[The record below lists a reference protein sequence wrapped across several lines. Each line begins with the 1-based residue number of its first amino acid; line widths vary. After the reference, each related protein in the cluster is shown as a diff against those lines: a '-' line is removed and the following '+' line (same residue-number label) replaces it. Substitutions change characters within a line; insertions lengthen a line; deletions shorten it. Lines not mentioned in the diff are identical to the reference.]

1 MYQSHGNSSKLNVDQ
16 YLVIHQPM
24 PLTNQQKQVYL
35 ALQSRDE
42 LTILAED
49 SQVEVVVVVSDG
61 DLSSSVD
68 ADSNRIVCDT

>member
-1 MYQSHGNSSKLNVDQ
+1 
-16 YLVIHQPM
+16 M

-61 DLSSSVD
+61 DLSCSVD
-68 ADSNRIVCDT
+68 AHSNRIVCDT